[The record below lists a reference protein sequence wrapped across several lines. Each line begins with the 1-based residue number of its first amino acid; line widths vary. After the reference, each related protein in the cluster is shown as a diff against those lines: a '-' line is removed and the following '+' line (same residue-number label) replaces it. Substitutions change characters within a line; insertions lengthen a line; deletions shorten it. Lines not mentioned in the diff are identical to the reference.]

1 MHFRRPSLSLWLLP
15 TLFSLLLAFAGSG
28 RAESVVAPSSA
39 SAPSL
44 KGQLAQ
50 VVVRD
55 SDIEDLRRWRELRL
69 WMDEA
74 IKQGAAG
81 LLLDINVSQS
91 QAQAALPL
99 AEEVARLKIKTQAYV
114 NTAAIGGGALLAL
127 ACDDIWMAPGSRI
140 GAAPPKVPTDDS
152 LSAKAQDTLLAESL
166 AVLKSGAR
174 SLCKL
179 KGHRPEIAEAFVD
192 REKGLTLGT
201 ATLAQKGEL
210 LLLDADAAIQPVE
223 GKPLLARAIVPD
235 VEALLKAAMPS
246 AQLLTL
252 NSAWHEKQKHSAV
265 TAVAEAKSTPSAEPA
280 EKKPAQPS
288 QAASFSSRQ
297 SYKGRVVVIPVGEED
312 LQLPARFEFMKRTL
326 ARCNQD
332 GAEAVIFNLDT
343 PGGLAWDTTSL
354 MMQDLQNLKARS
366 FAYVNTRAISAG
378 AMIAMAT
385 DTIYMAPASAIGA
398 STPVSGD
405 GTALSA
411 AERAKH
417 NSAFMG
423 MARTVVREK
432 GHDVRIIEG
441 MTDMNRGLII
451 NGQVIVPKGEIVTL
465 DSAQATMLIDG
476 KPLLAKG
483 IIKTIDE
490 LKRLESL
497 KGEFITAEPTGFEM
511 IAIWV
516 TRYAAILILIGLA
529 GGYLE
534 MQAPGFGLPGFV
546 SVAAFALFF
555 FGHYVAGSLAGQET
569 MVVAAVFI
577 LGIVLVGV
585 ELLAAPGTILPG
597 IFGFLCIMVALVYA
611 MSGWEMVPAGGGD
624 AGSFNLAAYATGFRH
639 FALGVTG
646 AAIIITLLC
655 LWLPDLRPFRSLILQ
670 TSAGGTLHDA
680 PAMQAATRARA
691 GEEGTARSALRP
703 YGTIEIGGRLIEAMA
718 EGDYLQSGTAVRVRE
733 VRGEKIIVEAV

>member
-1 MHFRRPSLSLWLLP
+1 MHYRRSSLSLLLLP
-15 TLFSLLLAFAGSG
+15 SFILSLFAVAGTVLAKS
-28 RAESVVAPSSA
+28 P

-44 KGQLAQ
+44 KGQMAQ

-74 IKQGAAG
+74 IRQGAAG
-81 LLLDINVSQS
+81 LLLDIHISQS
-91 QAQAALPL
+91 QAHAALPL

-140 GAAPPKVPTDDS
+140 GAAPPKVPSDDS
-152 LSAKAQDTLLAESL
+152 LSQKAQDTLLAESL
-166 AVLKSGAR
+166 AVLKAGAR

-192 REKGLTLGT
+192 RERGLTLGT
-201 ATLAQKGEL
+201 TTLAQKGEL
-210 LLLDADAAIQPVE
+210 LLLDADAAVQSIE
-223 GKPLLARAIVPD
+223 GRPLLARAIVPD
-235 VEALLKAAMPS
+235 VAALIKAS
-246 AQLLTL
+246 APDAKSVTL
-252 NSAWHEKQKHSAV
+252 NVTWYEKQKQHAAEDKSA
-265 TAVAEAKSTPSAEPA
+265 PPA

-288 QAASFSSRQ
+288 KAASFSSRQ

-312 LQLPARFEFMKRTL
+312 LLLPARFEFMKRTL

-354 MMQDLQNLKARS
+354 MMQDLQSLKARS
-366 FAYVNTRAISAG
+366 FAFVNTRAISAG

-405 GTALSA
+405 GTALPKD
-411 AERAKH
+411 ERAKQ

-483 IIKTIDE
+483 IIKSIDE
-490 LKRLESL
+490 LKRMESL
-497 KGEFITAEPTGFEM
+497 KGELITAEPTGFES

-534 MQAPGFGLPGFV
+534 MQSPGFGLPGFV

-577 LGIVLVGV
+577 VGIVLIGV

-597 IFGFLCIMVALVYA
+597 IFGFLCVMIALVYA
-611 MSGWEMVPAGGGD
+611 MSGWEMVPSSGGD
-624 AGSFNLAAYATGFRH
+624 AGSFHLAAYATGFRH

-646 AAIIITLLC
+646 AAILITLLC

-680 PAMQAATRARA
+680 PAMQAAARARA
-691 GEEGTARSALRP
+691 GDTGTARSALRP
-703 YGTIEIGGRLIEAMA
+703 YGTIDIGGRLIEAMA

-733 VRGEKIIVEAV
+733 VRGEKIIVEPE

>member
-1 MHFRRPSLSLWLLP
+1 MHYRRSSLSLLLLP
-15 TLFSLLLAFAGSG
+15 SFILSLIAIAGSG
-28 RAESVVAPSSA
+28 LAESP

-44 KGQLAQ
+44 KGQMVR
-50 VVVRD
+50 VVVTD

-74 IKQGAAG
+74 IQQGAAG

-99 AEEVARLKIKTQAYV
+99 AEEVARLKIKTQVYV

-140 GAAPPKVPTDDS
+140 GAAPPKVPSDDS
-152 LSAKAQDTLLAESL
+152 LSPKAQDTLLAESL
-166 AVLKSGAR
+166 AVLKAGAR

-192 REKGLTLGT
+192 RERGLTLGT
-201 ATLAQKGEL
+201 TTLAQKGEL
-210 LLLDADAAIQPVE
+210 LLLDADAAVQSIE
-223 GKPLLARAIVPD
+223 GRPLLARAIVPD
-235 VEALLKAAMPS
+235 VEALLKAAAPDVKS
-246 AQLLTL
+246 ITL
-252 NSAWHEKQKHSAV
+252 NVTWYDKQKQHA
-265 TAVAEAKSTPSAEPA
+265 AAAAAEGKSTAPA

-288 QAASFSSRQ
+288 KAASFSSRQ
-297 SYKGRVVVIPVGEED
+297 SYKGRVVVIPVGQDD
-312 LQLPARFEFMKRTL
+312 LLLPARFEFMKRTL

-354 MMQDLQNLKARS
+354 MMQDLQGLKARS
-366 FAYVNTRAISAG
+366 FSYVNTRAISAG

-405 GTALSA
+405 GTALPQ
-411 AERAKH
+411 AERAKQ

-441 MTDMNRGLII
+441 MTDMNRGLVI

-483 IIKTIDE
+483 IIKSIDE
-490 LKRLESL
+490 LKRIESL
-497 KGEFITAEPTGFEM
+497 KGELITAEPTGFES

-534 MQAPGFGLPGFV
+534 MQSPGFGLPGFV

-577 LGIVLVGV
+577 VGIVLIGV

-597 IFGFLCIMVALVYA
+597 IFGFLCVMIALVYA
-611 MSGWEMVPAGGGD
+611 MSGWEMVPSSGGD
-624 AGSFNLAAYATGFRH
+624 AGSFHLAAYATGFRR

-670 TSAGGTLHDA
+670 TSAGGTLNDA
-680 PAMQAATRARA
+680 PAMQAAARA
-691 GEEGTARSALRP
+691 QVGDAATTRSALRP
-703 YGTIEIGGRLIEAMA
+703 YGTIDIGGRLIEAMA
-718 EGDYLQSGTAVRVRE
+718 EGDYLQTGTAVRVRE
-733 VRGEKIIVEAV
+733 VRGEKIIVEPA